1 MENYRF
7 WRSSG
12 DSVQGFFARC
22 VFILFSVC
30 PSTLPNVFVPSLICL
45 DRNRHSFLL
54 NSYLKLLCIRPVLNT
69 LADNEG
75 EEANKKRRIFFW
87 ILYLQTQFAPF
98 YFKSFEIQCKC
109 RCTWRWINPKEVY
122 LLNVNAFLTTLYVY
136 TGIRL

>member
-1 MENYRF
+1 M
-7 WRSSG
+7 
-12 DSVQGFFARC
+12 
-22 VFILFSVC
+22 
-30 PSTLPNVFVPSLICL
+30 
-45 DRNRHSFLL
+45 
-54 NSYLKLLCIRPVLNT
+54 LCIRPVLNT

-136 TGIRL
+136 TGSPDQNCYTLAIQVHKANNSVLNLNETITHVMKLAYNCLTRNQSYKIALMLFERTILKLHV